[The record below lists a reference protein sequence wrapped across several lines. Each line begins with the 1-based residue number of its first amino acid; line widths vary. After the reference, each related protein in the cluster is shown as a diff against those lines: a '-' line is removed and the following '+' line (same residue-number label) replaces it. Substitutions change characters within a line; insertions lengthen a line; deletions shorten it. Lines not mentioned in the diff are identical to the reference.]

1 MYDINAHGSNNK
13 SNFSAHVK
21 QICCDVDLKLCFTN
35 RTKIDL
41 STVRTRL
48 QNKFAREWMNSIQN
62 MSKLDV
68 YRDIKKQFGVEKYLE
83 LNMSKYEKSLLS
95 QLRYGVLPLRV
106 ETGRFVNESR
116 EKRICN
122 LCDMN
127 CVEDQ
132 YHFMFQCSLYDQYRE
147 ELFIKARNCI
157 NEWDNLSNCDKLSTL
172 FTELP
177 RSLGKYVK
185 NSFILRRQTI
195 FK

>member
-1 MYDINAHGSNNK
+1 
-13 SNFSAHVK
+13 
-21 QICCDVDLKLCFTN
+21 
-35 RTKIDL
+35 
-41 STVRTRL
+41 
-48 QNKFAREWMNSIQN
+48 

-83 LNMSKYEKSLLS
+83 LNMSRYEKSLLS

-127 CVEDQ
+127 CIEDQ
-132 YHFMFQCSLYDQYRE
+132 FHFMFQCPLYDRYRE
-147 ELFIKARNCI
+147 ELFTKARNCI
-157 NEWDNLSNCDKLSTL
+157 HEWDNLSNCDKLSTL

-185 NSFILRRQTI
+185 NSFISRRRTI